1 MEENRKNENKRR
13 KKGGKRVEIA
23 GDKRSKE
30 SGEQKKSNR
39 RKKVFWVWRF
49 WPYGQSLQ
57 KCRKG
62 GTNNGVLK

>member
-1 MEENRKNENKRR
+1 M
-13 KKGGKRVEIA
+13 EIA